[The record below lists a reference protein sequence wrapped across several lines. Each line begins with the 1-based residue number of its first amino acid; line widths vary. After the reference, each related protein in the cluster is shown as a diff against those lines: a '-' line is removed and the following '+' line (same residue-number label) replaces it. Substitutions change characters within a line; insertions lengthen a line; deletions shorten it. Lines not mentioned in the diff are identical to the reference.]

1 MRYPLS
7 DSSND
12 IAFDYTADGVRRSIE
27 DSLQRLGVD
36 SLDVAFVHDIPPD
49 FAYFPNGWEEQYEI
63 GRKGAFPAPV
73 EDARRGHHTG
83 LGHRRES
90 VLPPTCQKY
99 LFSWWVSSYRSAL
112 SAYCSL

>member
-1 MRYPLS
+1 LKLHRARNLLMRQRTQLINALS
-7 DSSND
+7 
-12 IAFDYTADGVRRSIE
+12 AVRFF
-27 DSLQRLGVD
+27 SLQRLGVD
-36 SLDVAFVHDIPPD
+36 SLDVAFVHNISPD

>member
-36 SLDVAFVHDIPPD
+36 SLDVAFVHNISPD
-49 FAYFPNGWEEQYEI
+49 FAYFPNGWEHNGIAKI
-63 GRKGAFPAPV
+63 GLSLPKTRSEHINGVARQGSDVRQHGRGVRSGAST
-73 EDARRGHHTG
+73 ARPSRAKCEFSRDYN
-83 LGHRRES
+83 RR
-90 VLPPTCQKY
+90 
-99 LFSWWVSSYRSAL
+99 
-112 SAYCSL
+112 

>member
-36 SLDVAFVHDIPPD
+36 SLDVAFVHNISRD
-49 FAYFPNGWEEQYEI
+49 FAYFPDGGDHNGIAKI
-63 GRKGAFPAPV
+63 GRLWGTRHVNAA
-73 EDARRGHHTG
+73 
-83 LGHRRES
+83 
-90 VLPPTCQKY
+90 
-99 LFSWWVSSYRSAL
+99 
-112 SAYCSL
+112 